1 MYNIKPGHIFGN
13 LELDILVLNTF
24 SKWNIHFREKREC
37 NAILLFRRALVQNIS
52 NFVPTILAMYHIYCI
67 KFPFLLIVVANLQDD
82 KFCLLCKNCL
92 LFTCIPFLVHFISY
106 VVYFYTN
113 FQIRTVAR
121 VNAVVHCDHLTF
133 RSPTTIKGK

>member
-67 KFPFLLIVVANLQDD
+67 KFPFLLIVVATVIYRMINFVYYVKIVYYLPASH
-82 KFCLLCKNCL
+82 FLFILFPMLFIFIPISRYGLLHASML
-92 LFTCIPFLVHFISY
+92 WSI
-106 VVYFYTN
+106 
-113 FQIRTVAR
+113 A
-121 VNAVVHCDHLTF
+121 
-133 RSPTTIKGK
+133 TI